1 MYIGPMYGGCCNDC
15 LCPQFSFPQ
24 IAFPP
29 PASSFLVDL
38 PHARHNAWLFCSRWL
53 GSQVTYRYGGH
64 SMSDPGT
71 SYRTREE
78 IKKMK
83 ESSDPIQGLKIR
95 ALENN
100 LLTEDDFKAC
110 IPWWL
115 CGNLRP

>member
-1 MYIGPMYGGCCNDC
+1 MAVPCG
-15 LCPQFSFPQ
+15 
-24 IAFPP
+24 A
-29 PASSFLVDL
+29 
-38 PHARHNAWLFCSRWL
+38 
-53 GSQVTYRYGGH
+53 QVTYRYGGH

-100 LLTEDDFKAC
+100 LVTEDDFKAC

-115 CGNLRP
+115 QRCGQGDGDRCNDMRCLPIDCRLRMRD